1 MSAPVATQ
9 VSAPV
14 RAPASFGKSPAARRE
29 SGRSLLPER
38 PGNSALTQFRHSFER
53 VRVFP
58 REAGLGEGT
67 GPMPP
72 NVSESLTTL
81 ETGQGNAP
89 QPTAGTDPTAVTFST
104 GTQIVH
110 TPPCGN
116 QTVKAMVA
124 PAGLSVTWALS
135 AGTAA
140 LDAGTTIDKDGNIT
154 LSQAQ
159 VGGSLKA
166 TATSAS
172 GASAWA
178 ELILSSHPTG
188 IASTSVAG
196 DPPNPKDNYGATF
209 DHVFD
214 SNNKK
219 VESLENVAVGEKFPG
234 VPNPDAADHDVT
246 GIPFGNGT
254 FKFRSSTLT
263 SDASNNWFLTKKGGL
278 NGTLDRV
285 TMERSGVDIGQHIVS
300 ASNPKPANPLP
311 AKFSLQ
317 QDLHWYCPAAAADKR
332 WTKFVSLQHERKL
345 TDTPEF
351 VVTVNKFERKD
362 AYTGPTGVQ
371 KATATPASIVRSE
384 PKQKA
389 KTVQIGATALPS
401 GRTLHYSIRSTDK
414 LGCSIDAKTG
424 LLTIGTKAGEIV
436 VRVANAAGGSN
447 YDEVKVT
454 ITDPPAATPT
464 PKPPAKSGTSTGEG
478 TTETPEVEAPTP

>member
-1 MSAPVATQ
+1 VSAPVATK

-14 RAPASFGKSPAARRE
+14 RAPARSGKSAAARRE
-29 SGRSLLPER
+29 FGHSPWQARPE
-38 PGNSALTQFRHSFER
+38 NSAPTQFRHSFEH
-53 VRVFP
+53 VRVLP

-67 GPMPP
+67 GPVPP
-72 NVSESLTTL
+72 NVSDGPATL

-89 QPTAGTDPTAVTFST
+89 QPTAGTDPTGVTFST
-104 GTQIVH
+104 GKQIIH
-110 TPPCGN
+110 TPPCGH
-116 QTVKAMVA
+116 QTVKAIVA

-178 ELILSSHPTG
+178 ELTLSSHPTG

-209 DHVFD
+209 DHVFN
-214 SNNKK
+214 SNDQK
-219 VESLENVAVGEKFPG
+219 VESLENVAVGEKFPN

-332 WTKFVSLQHERKL
+332 WTNFVSLQHERKL

-351 VVTVNKFERKD
+351 VVTVNKVERKD

-389 KTVQIGATALPS
+389 GTVQISATALPS

-436 VRVANAAGGSN
+436 VRVANAAGGPN

-454 ITDPPAATPT
+454 ITDPPSAT
-464 PKPPAKSGTSTGEG
+464 PKPPVKSGASTGEG
-478 TTETPEVEAPTP
+478 TTETPEAETPTP